1 MENQFLKL
9 MIWGYPHF
17 WKPQDGKWPTNMDE
31 FATKLV
37 MFCIFLYVYPR
48 EDVEDLAGLGK

>member
-1 MENQFLKL
+1 
-9 MIWGYPHF
+9 
-17 WKPQDGKWPTNMDE
+17 MDE